1 MHEEYNR
8 QSDCNSVQIA
18 NGKSVATVSEAR
30 RGRESEKE
38 TAILTALLQLPGD
51 TDGWEEDRHCIVL
64 MILLV
69 VALSDCQKNTMGKK
83 SATQL
88 VTISFQWLPRE
99 SNANAWLHS
108 RKLRLEAKY

>member
-51 TDGWEEDRHCIVL
+51 TDG
-64 MILLV
+64 
-69 VALSDCQKNTMGKK
+69 
-83 SATQL
+83 
-88 VTISFQWLPRE
+88 
-99 SNANAWLHS
+99 
-108 RKLRLEAKY
+108 